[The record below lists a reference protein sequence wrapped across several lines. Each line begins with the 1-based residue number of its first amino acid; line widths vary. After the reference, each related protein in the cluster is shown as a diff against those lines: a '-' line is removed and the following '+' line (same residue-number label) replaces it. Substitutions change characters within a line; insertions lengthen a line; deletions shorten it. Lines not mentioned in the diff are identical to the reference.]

1 MDEERHI
8 DNRFVGVLCRN
19 SDPAPDPP
27 RTQFFRWQNPSLNK
41 MKKIS
46 FRDYGHVITSKWKL
60 AVGIDGRNDW
70 SNDSQ
75 SFPLGSHRNL
85 SGATS
90 GLKNS
95 EKRRSGRGKS
105 EVRAR
110 NSKRHVGMSIN
121 GLLRSGQI
129 TVRKSKDCNRHSG
142 ITSKMPS
149 LSSAR
154 TNFQAH
160 R

>member
-1 MDEERHI
+1 VDEERHI
-8 DNRFVGVLCRN
+8 NNRFVGVLCRN

-60 AVGIDGRNDW
+60 AIGIDGWNDR
-70 SNDSQ
+70 SNGALSL
-75 SFPLGSHRNL
+75 PLGSHRNL
-85 SGATS
+85 LVGTS

-95 EKRRSGRGKS
+95 EKWRSGRGKVR
-105 EVRAR
+105 VRAR

-121 GLLRSGQI
+121 GLLRSG
-129 TVRKSKDCNRHSG
+129 
-142 ITSKMPS
+142 ITSKM
-149 LSSAR
+149 LDHSSEK
-154 TNFQAH
+154 
-160 R
+160 